1 MTTVT
6 PITTALAHEVNHG
19 VNTGVVYRSDIEQY
33 GLPDLWREASLGGA
47 GDCED
52 IALAKRRALL
62 DAGADPRHLRLAI
75 CRTETAE
82 THLVLIATTE
92 AGELVLDNRHPVP
105 MERQALGYDWL
116 LIEEGG
122 QWSTIAPA

>member
-1 MTTVT
+1 MIALELATTVQR
-6 PITTALAHEVNHG
+6 AVNAG
-19 VNTGVVYRSDIEQY
+19 VTYQSDAEQY
-33 GLPDLWREASLGGA
+33 GLPDIWREARLGGA

-62 DAGADPRHLRLAI
+62 DAGAPPQALRLAI
-75 CRTETAE
+75 CRTESAE
-82 THLVLIATTE
+82 MHLVLIATTDV
-92 AGELVLDNRHPVP
+92 GELVLDNRYAEP
-105 MERQALGYDWL
+105 MPRQALSYEWF